1 MRNCPWFGPMKV
13 DTHDLETDNYR
24 LELPQQLKSRRI
36 DPTFHVNLL
45 RRHEPNDDG
54 LFPKRDA
61 QAFYD
66 MDSPDDAEWLVDEII
81 AHGWMGNKVKFF
93 VKWNLGDS
101 TSHTRTVR
109 IWRVLDDH
117 LELHGAQSV
126 QRLPKGSQGM
136 HNVREMTAW

>member
-1 MRNCPWFGPMKV
+1 M
-13 DTHDLETDNYR
+13 
-24 LELPQQLKSRRI
+24 
-36 DPTFHVNLL
+36 

-54 LFPKRDA
+54 LFPKQDA

-81 AHGWMGNKVKFF
+81 AHGWMGNKVEFF

-101 TSHTRTVR
+101 TSRTCTVR

-126 QRLPKGSQGM
+126 Q
-136 HNVREMTAW
+136 